1 MAEVPIENRVDVTV
15 STGTQPISLPVFNLP
30 VFLADLTDVAFS
42 DAYRIYDSLAGVLVD
57 FADTSETYKFAQ
69 LVFGGAFKANKLYVC
84 KYRTTGTLL
93 TPVAAL
99 TAMLNVDSK
108 PYWVGCDSHDEA
120 SVTALAAFCDA
131 EDKMYVN
138 STQQAG
144 VLVPASTTDIG
155 SILQDAAYD
164 HVITIYNASADTSM
178 AEGGIVGAMAAI
190 QAGVSTL
197 EDKTLNGVTVD
208 SLNATQRSSLEAK
221 NVAYYMP
228 IAGVNSVFNSKVA
241 SGQFLDTIVFAD
253 WFKAELQA
261 AIYNVMKR
269 ESTLGRKVSS
279 DEAGKAKIRQAIWGV
294 IRQGLANGSITP
306 DVEPIV
312 RIPTREEE
320 NEAARMN
327 RILQGVVVEVVYT
340 NAYHKVVVA
349 AYVTV

>member
-1 MAEVPIENRVDVTV
+1 
-15 STGTQPISLPVFNLP
+15 
-30 VFLADLTDVAFS
+30 
-42 DAYRIYDSLAGVLVD
+42 
-57 FADTSETYKFAQ
+57 
-69 LVFGGAFKANKLYVC
+69 
-84 KYRTTGTLL
+84 
-93 TPVAAL
+93 
-99 TAMLNVDSK
+99 
-108 PYWVGCDSHDEA
+108 
-120 SVTALAAFCDA
+120 
-131 EDKMYVN
+131 MYVN

>member
-15 STGTQPISLPVFNLP
+15 STGTQPITVPVFNLP
-30 VFLADLTDVAFS
+30 VFLADLTDAAFP
-42 DAYRIYDSLAGVLVD
+42 DAYRIYESLAGVAVD
-57 FADTSETYKFAQ
+57 FADTTATYKFAQ

-84 KYRTTGTLL
+84 KYRTTGTVL

-99 TAMLNVDSK
+99 TALLNVDSK
-108 PYWVGCDSHDEA
+108 PYWVGCDSHSDA
-120 SVTALAAFCDA
+120 TVTALAAYCDA

-144 VLVPASTTDIG
+144 VLVPATTTDIG
-155 SILQDAAYD
+155 SVLQDAAYD

-178 AEGGIVGAMAAI
+178 AEGGIVGAMASI

-208 SLNATQRSSLEAK
+208 SLNATQRSSLESK

-241 SGQFLDTIVFAD
+241 SGQYLDTIIFAD

-261 AIYNVMKR
+261 AIYGVMKR
-269 ESTLGRKVSS
+269 ESTLGRKVSY

-294 IRQGLANGSITP
+294 IRVGLANGSITP
-306 DVEPIV
+306 DVEPVV
-312 RIPTREEE
+312 RLPSNDEVS
-320 NEAARMN
+320 EANRTG
-327 RILQGVVVEVVYT
+327 RILPSVVVEVVYT
-340 NAYHKVVVA
+340 NAIHKVVVA